1 MVGLLVFLHALK
13 HTYLYEEYLLGD
25 EGLMWPI
32 KNNKDSTDMTDAI
45 AYYPSLCEE
54 KADDYDHGCFIVEK
68 C

>member
-32 KNNKDSTDMTDAI
+32 KNNKDSTDNMDPGKPAAEVSQT
-45 AYYPSLCEE
+45 
-54 KADDYDHGCFIVEK
+54 
-68 C
+68 